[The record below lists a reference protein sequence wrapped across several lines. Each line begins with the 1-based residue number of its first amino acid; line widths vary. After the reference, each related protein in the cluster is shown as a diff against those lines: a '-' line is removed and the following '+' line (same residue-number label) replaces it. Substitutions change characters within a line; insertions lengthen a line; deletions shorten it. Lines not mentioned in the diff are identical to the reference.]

1 MKIKNFKKV
10 LRRLKKFYQRENR
23 GEYLKVS
30 QSVFKSK
37 ELLKN
42 ILDGY
47 KLKAKRSWI
56 KGLIRVD
63 IAEDGD
69 DFVKDLI
76 TIRFSYSYPKYG
88 NL

>member
-1 MKIKNFKKV
+1 MKTKNFKKV
-10 LRRLKKFYQRENR
+10 LRRLKKFYERENR

-42 ILDGY
+42 ILDAY

>member
-30 QSVFKSK
+30 QSVFKNT

-42 ILDGY
+42 ILDLY
-47 KLKAKRSWI
+47 ELKAKRSWI